1 MLIDGRPAGD
11 YQLRG
16 LRTATALLSQDHTLF
31 PVPVREN
38 IALGR
43 PDDTVSQAAVE
54 DAARLGGAHAFV
66 SKLGKAY
73 ATDLQLSD
81 RFVEHLKMLP
91 KSSVVNLLDGALY
104 TKSRDE
110 KGLTYHEGQVN
121 SFMVFTNG
129 PSGTLKGSIP
139 AR

>member
-16 LRTATALLSQDHTLF
+16 LRAATALLSQDHTLF

-54 DAARLGGAHAFV
+54 DAARLGGAHAFIG
-66 SKLGKAY
+66 KLRKAY
-73 ATDLQLSD
+73 ATDLQP
-81 RFVEHLKMLP
+81 VK
-91 KSSVVNLLDGALY
+91 
-104 TKSRDE
+104 T
-110 KGLTYHEGQVN
+110 
-121 SFMVFTNG
+121 
-129 PSGTLKGSIP
+129 KGSLGIAVHSP
-139 AR
+139 LMKVYEKLEKQTDVSGASAGACGRSSAS

>member
-1 MLIDGRPAGD
+1 MSDCLPTQLLTRLHDPTSGEMLIDGRPAGD
-11 YQLRG
+11 DQLRG

-54 DAARLGGAHAFV
+54 DAARLGGAHAFIG
-66 SKLGKAY
+66 KLGKAY

-81 RFVEHLKMLP
+81 RLSNIFFTILVFPFGACPMVGYTTHRHL
-91 KSSVVNLLDGALY
+91 
-104 TKSRDE
+104 
-110 KGLTYHEGQVN
+110 
-121 SFMVFTNG
+121 
-129 PSGTLKGSIP
+129 
-139 AR
+139 

>member
-1 MLIDGRPAGD
+1 MGWVWGVVGKPRQKPDS
-11 YQLRG
+11 YVHSKSLRV
-16 LRTATALLSQDHTLF
+16 H
-31 PVPVREN
+31 
-38 IALGR
+38 
-43 PDDTVSQAAVE
+43 
-54 DAARLGGAHAFV
+54 
-66 SKLGKAY
+66 
-73 ATDLQLSD
+73 
-81 RFVEHLKMLP
+81 FVEHLKMLP